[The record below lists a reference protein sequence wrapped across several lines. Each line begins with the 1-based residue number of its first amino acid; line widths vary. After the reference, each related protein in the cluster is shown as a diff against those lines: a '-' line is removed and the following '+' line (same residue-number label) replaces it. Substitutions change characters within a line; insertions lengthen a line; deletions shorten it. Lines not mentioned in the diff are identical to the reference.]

1 MLEICPGG
9 PTGAA
14 AMRPRHPVWPSAAA
28 PPKVITWSQVG
39 NRPVWEE
46 ALQAYAQ
53 WASWGQPHWRR
64 YDITVTPG
72 LQSIW
77 LDTPERVLNST

>member
-1 MLEICPGG
+1 M
-9 PTGAA
+9 
-14 AMRPRHPVWPSAAA
+14 
-28 PPKVITWSQVG
+28 ITWSQVG